1 MLNLKRNIVSLAL
14 SFICCILLCSCF
26 PSKKTTKQSHLNE
39 LENGEYNLYYLD
51 EKAESLKS
59 VKYSTGTTDKV
70 DLINELISKIYVP
83 PEDRTNVLDLATGIE
98 YPLKDDVR
106 YKESKIEGNTLYV
119 YFDKKFTSMDYDRQ
133 ILALAAFTKTLTQ
146 IEGID
151 NIDYFSEEEALL
163 DSKGEAFG
171 KLAGSLFIDSVSD
184 VNSYQKSELN
194 LYFADDSGENLVV
207 EKREVFYDVNTS
219 IDKVIIDELLLGP
232 KTSDLQRTIPAN
244 TKFISSSVVDG
255 ICYVNFDKEFLTP
268 IQGQNESIAIYSL
281 VNSLTE
287 VPEIK
292 KVQISVDGSKNYLYR
307 DIISLDTFFE
317 REITK

>member
-26 PSKKTTKQSHLNE
+26 PSKKITKQSHLNE

-59 VKYSTGTTDKV
+59 VKYSTETTDKV

-83 PEDRTNVLDLATGIE
+83 PEDRTTGIE
-98 YPLKDDVR
+98 YPLKDEVR
-106 YKESKIEGNTLYV
+106 YKESKIDGNTLYV

-151 NIDYFSEEEALL
+151 DINFFSEEEALL
-163 DSKGEAFG
+163 DSRGEAFG
-171 KLAGSLFIDSVSD
+171 ALSGSLFIDSVSD
-184 VNSYQKSELN
+184 VNFYQKSELN
-194 LYFADDSGENLVV
+194 LYFADDSGENLVP

-219 IDKVIIDELLLGP
+219 IDKIIIEELLLGP
-232 KTSDLQRTIPAN
+232 RTSGLQRTIPAN

-268 IQGQNESIAIYSL
+268 IQGQKESIAIYSL

-292 KVQISVDGSKNYLYR
+292 KVQISVDGSKSYLYR